1 LRKKTRKDGPP
12 ALGVEGVWGD
22 WVLRQVE
29 RPCDCWRIVIR
40 RKMRVKDIIAH
51 LFDNHIMVRKDW
63 TLERLVR
70 WVETVEP
77 TGVEP
82 DFGKSLVIQQRG
94 ARLLEFQTLRQRAK
108 ARQQESEEW
117 QAVRNAF
124 EARHGSRQK
133 KESA

>member
-1 LRKKTRKDGPP
+1 
-12 ALGVEGVWGD
+12 
-22 WVLRQVE
+22 
-29 RPCDCWRIVIR
+29 
-40 RKMRVKDIIAH
+40 MRVKDIIAH